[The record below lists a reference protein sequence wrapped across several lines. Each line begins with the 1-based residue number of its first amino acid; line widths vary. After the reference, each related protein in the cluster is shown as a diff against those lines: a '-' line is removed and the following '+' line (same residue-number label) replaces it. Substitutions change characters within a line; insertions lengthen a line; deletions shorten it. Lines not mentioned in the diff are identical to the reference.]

1 MASLSSSV
9 RISNSP
15 VHHPMTTSDQK
26 YKHIFFDLDHTLWDF
41 ETNSIETLGELF
53 IELELEKYGVPS
65 FEQFHQTYLPINGQY
80 WARYHHKLM
89 PKEELRVGR
98 FAETLRRFNVDNR
111 ELAEKLA
118 HLYTERS
125 PFKTALLPDAFDVLN
140 YLSPKYKLHII
151 TNGFS
156 EVQDVKIRESKLEV
170 YFRHI
175 FVSEKVGH
183 QKPEA
188 GIFLHAMEVT
198 GANVK
203 ESLMIGDNM
212 ATDIMGAKSV
222 GMDQVFFN
230 PNHKKTRDKATYE
243 ISTLSELKNFL

>member
-1 MASLSSSV
+1 M
-9 RISNSP
+9 SNP
-15 VHHPMTTSDQK
+15 TQK
-26 YKHIFFDLDHTLWDF
+26 YKHLFFDLDHTLWDF

-53 IELELEKYGVPS
+53 IELELEKHGVPS
-65 FEQFHQTYLPINGQY
+65 FEKFHETYLPINSQY

-98 FAETLRRFNVDNR
+98 FLETLRRFKVDDV
-111 ELAEKLA
+111 ELAQKLA

-125 PFKTALLPDAFDVLN
+125 PFKTALFPDAIATLE
-140 YLSPKYKLHII
+140 YLSLKYQLHMI

-156 EVQDVKIRESKLEV
+156 EVQDVKVRESKLEV
-170 YFRHI
+170 YFHHV

-183 QKPEA
+183 QKPEQ

-198 GANVK
+198 GAKVE

-243 ISTLSELKNFL
+243 IYSLSELKNFL

>member
-1 MASLSSSV
+1 
-9 RISNSP
+9 
-15 VHHPMTTSDQK
+15 MTTQDHK

-41 ETNSIETLGELF
+41 ETNSIETLAELF
-53 IELELEKYGVPS
+53 IELELEKHGVPS
-65 FEQFHQTYLPINGQY
+65 FEEFHQTYLPINSQY

-89 PKEELRVGR
+89 PKEELRIGR
-98 FAETLRRFNVDNR
+98 FAETLRRFKVDNI
-111 ELAEKLA
+111 ELAKTLA

-125 PFKTALLPDAFDVLN
+125 PFKTALFPDAIATLE
-140 YLSPKYKLHII
+140 YLSLKYRLHMI

-170 YFRHI
+170 YFHHV
-175 FVSEKVGH
+175 FVSERVGH

-188 GIFLHAMEVT
+188 GIFLYALETT
-198 GANVK
+198 GANVN

-230 PNHKKTRDKATYE
+230 PHHKKTRDKATYE
-243 ISTLSELKNFL
+243 IATLSELKNFL